1 MDKKVVKNYL
11 YNLSYQLLLIILPII
26 TTPYVSRV
34 LGAKGVGTYSYTN
47 SITQYFILL
56 GCIGLNLYGQREIA
70 YYQNDI
76 KKRNR
81 TFFELLFLRFITL
94 TISIIIFY
102 FTKVS
107 HSKYSYIF
115 IIQVLD
121 IISSI
126 FDISWFFQVIED
138 FQKTVLRNFVVR
150 IICVSLIFIFVKSP
164 NDLQLYVLCYSG
176 TLLLGNLSLWLYMP
190 KYVSK
195 SDIKNINIKRH
206 IQPAVMLFLPQIAT
220 TIYTLLDKTMIGF
233 ITNDT
238 SEVAYYEQSQTII
251 KTVMTI
257 ITSLGTAMMPRI
269 ANLFKNEKHD
279 EIRIYMQN
287 SIKFVL
293 VLAIPFTFGIM
304 AIAKGFVPWFF
315 GSGYEKV
322 VPNMGIIAP
331 IIIFIGMSTVTGTQY
346 LLPLGRQKEYTL
358 SVVIGCI
365 VNVCLNA
372 LLISFFKSIG
382 AAIATFLAELII
394 LLIQLYFVRKEF
406 DLKIIFLQFVKY
418 LIFGLIMYGSVKL
431 VSNITG
437 ISIVNTFVEIV
448 VGGIIYILLLVVS
461 KDSIIKMGVNMA
473 KNKLNNK

>member
-94 TISIIIFY
+94 TISIIVFY
-102 FTKVS
+102 FTMVL

-121 IISSI
+121 IIASI
-126 FDISWFFQVIED
+126 FDISWFFQGIED

-150 IICVSLIFIFVKSP
+150 IICVSLIFMFVKSP

-190 KYVSK
+190 KYVSR

-206 IQPAVMLFLPQIAT
+206 IKPAVMLFLPQIAT
-220 TIYTLLDKTMIGF
+220 SIYTLLDKTMIGY

-238 SEVAYYEQSQTII
+238 SEVAYYEQSQTLI
-251 KTVMTI
+251 KTVMTV

-269 ANLFKNEKHD
+269 ANLFKNEKHE
-279 EIRIYMQN
+279 EIRIYMQK

-322 VPNMGIIAP
+322 IPNIELIAP
-331 IIIFIGMSTVTGTQY
+331 IIIFIGMTTVTGTQY
-346 LLPLGRQKEYTL
+346 LLPLRRQKEYTL
-358 SVVIGCI
+358 SVIIGCAINVVLNGVLI
-365 VNVCLNA
+365 VVL
-372 LLISFFKSIG
+372 KSIG
-382 AAIATFLAELII
+382 AAIATFVAELII
-394 LLIQLYFVRKEF
+394 LIVQLYYLRNDF
-406 DLKIIFLQFVKY
+406 DLKYIMSQFIKYSLFGLAMFCIVKY
-418 LIFGLIMYGSVKL
+418 
-431 VSNITG
+431 VSSFFD
-437 ISIVNTFVEIV
+437 ISIISTFIEIT
-448 VGGIIYILLLVVS
+448 VGGVVYILLLIIS
-461 KDSIIKMGVNMA
+461 KDSIIRTGVQTF
-473 KNKLNNK
+473 KRKRK

>member
-94 TISIIIFY
+94 TISIIVFY
-102 FTKVS
+102 FTMVL

-121 IISSI
+121 IIASI
-126 FDISWFFQVIED
+126 FDISWFFQGIED

-150 IICVSLIFIFVKSP
+150 IICVSLIFMFVKSP

-190 KYVSK
+190 KYVSR

-206 IQPAVMLFLPQIAT
+206 IKPAVMLFLPQIAT
-220 TIYTLLDKTMIGF
+220 SIYTLLDKTMIGY

-238 SEVAYYEQSQTII
+238 SEVAYYEQSQTLI
-251 KTVMTI
+251 KTVMTV

-269 ANLFKNEKHD
+269 ANLFKNEKHE

-322 VPNMGIIAP
+322 IPN
-331 IIIFIGMSTVTGTQY
+331 T
-346 LLPLGRQKEYTL
+346 
-358 SVVIGCI
+358 
-365 VNVCLNA
+365 N
-372 LLISFFKSIG
+372 
-382 AAIATFLAELII
+382 
-394 LLIQLYFVRKEF
+394 
-406 DLKIIFLQFVKY
+406 
-418 LIFGLIMYGSVKL
+418 
-431 VSNITG
+431 
-437 ISIVNTFVEIV
+437 
-448 VGGIIYILLLVVS
+448 
-461 KDSIIKMGVNMA
+461 
-473 KNKLNNK
+473 

>member
-94 TISIIIFY
+94 TISIIVFY
-102 FTKVS
+102 FTMVL

-121 IISSI
+121 IIASI
-126 FDISWFFQVIED
+126 FDISWFFQGIED

-150 IICVSLIFIFVKSP
+150 IICVSLIFMFVKSP

-190 KYVSK
+190 KYVSR

-206 IQPAVMLFLPQIAT
+206 IKPAVMLFLPQIAT
-220 TIYTLLDKTMIGF
+220 SIYTLLDKTMIGY

-238 SEVAYYEQSQTII
+238 SEVAYYEQSQTLI
-251 KTVMTI
+251 KTVMTV

-269 ANLFKNEKHD
+269 ANLFKNEKHE

-322 VPNMGIIAP
+322 IPNIELIAP
-331 IIIFIGMSTVTGTQY
+331 IIIFIGMTTVTGTQY
-346 LLPLGRQKEYTL
+346 LLPLRRQKEYTL
-358 SVVIGCI
+358 SVIIGCAINVVLNGVLI
-365 VNVCLNA
+365 VVL
-372 LLISFFKSIG
+372 KSIG
-382 AAIATFLAELII
+382 AAIATFVAELII
-394 LLIQLYFVRKEF
+394 LIVQLYYLRNDF
-406 DLKIIFLQFVKY
+406 DLKYIMSQFIKYSLFGLAMFCIVKY
-418 LIFGLIMYGSVKL
+418 
-431 VSNITG
+431 VSSFFD
-437 ISIVNTFVEIV
+437 ISIISTFIEIT
-448 VGGIIYILLLVVS
+448 VGGVVYILLLIIS
-461 KDSIIKMGVNMA
+461 KDSIIRTGVQTF
-473 KNKLNNK
+473 KRKRK

>member
-94 TISIIIFY
+94 TISIIVFY
-102 FTKVS
+102 FTMVL

-121 IISSI
+121 IIASI
-126 FDISWFFQVIED
+126 FDISWFFQGIED

-150 IICVSLIFIFVKSP
+150 IICVSLIFMFVKSP

-190 KYVSK
+190 KYVSR

-206 IQPAVMLFLPQIAT
+206 IKPAVMLFLPQIAT
-220 TIYTLLDKTMIGF
+220 SIYTLLDKTMIGY

-238 SEVAYYEQSQTII
+238 SEVAYYEQSQTLI
-251 KTVMTI
+251 KTVMTV

-269 ANLFKNEKHD
+269 ANLFKNEKHE

-322 VPNMGIIAP
+322 IPNIELIAP
-331 IIIFIGMSTVTGTQY
+331 IIIFIGMTTVTGTQY

-358 SVVIGCI
+358 SVIIGCAINVVLNGVLI
-365 VNVCLNA
+365 VVL
-372 LLISFFKSIG
+372 KSIG
-382 AAIATFLAELII
+382 AAIATFVAELII
-394 LLIQLYFVRKEF
+394 LIVQLYYLRNDF
-406 DLKIIFLQFVKY
+406 DLKYIMSQFIKYSLFGLAMFCIVKY
-418 LIFGLIMYGSVKL
+418 
-431 VSNITG
+431 VSSFFD
-437 ISIVNTFVEIV
+437 ISIISTFIEIT
-448 VGGIIYILLLVVS
+448 VGGVVYILLLIIS
-461 KDSIIKMGVNMA
+461 KDSIIRTGVQTF
-473 KNKLNNK
+473 KRKRK

>member
-76 KKRNR
+76 KKRNK

-102 FTKVS
+102 FTMVS

-115 IIQVLD
+115 IIQILD
-121 IISSI
+121 IIASI
-126 FDISWFFQVIED
+126 FDISWFFQGIED

-150 IICVSLIFIFVKSP
+150 IICVSLIFMFVKSP

-195 SDIKNINIKRH
+195 SDVSKLNIKRH
-206 IQPAVMLFLPQIAT
+206 IKPAIMLFLPQIAT
-220 TIYTLLDKTMIGF
+220 SIYTLLDKTMIGY

-238 SEVAYYEQSQTII
+238 SEVAYYEQSQTLI
-251 KTVMTI
+251 KTVMTV

-269 ANLFKNEKHD
+269 ANLFKNEKHE

-315 GSGYEKV
+315 GSGYEEV
-322 VPNMGIIAP
+322 IPNIELIAP
-331 IIIFIGMSTVTGTQY
+331 IIIFIGMTTVTGTQY

-358 SVVIGCI
+358 SVIIGCVINVVLNGALII
-365 VNVCLNA
+365 V
-372 LLISFFKSIG
+372 FKSIG
-382 AAIATFLAELII
+382 AAIATFIAELII
-394 LLIQLYFVRKEF
+394 LIVQLYYLRNDF
-406 DLKIIFLQFVKY
+406 DLKYIMSQFIKYSLFGLAMFCIVKY
-418 LIFGLIMYGSVKL
+418 VASFL
-431 VSNITG
+431 N
-437 ISIVNTFVEIV
+437 ISIISTFIEIA
-448 VGGIIYILLLVVS
+448 VGGAVYILLLILS
-461 KDSIIKMGVNMA
+461 KDSIIRTGVQTL
-473 KNKLNNK
+473 KRKQK